1 LNDVWI
7 LATGPELLRE
17 GVRGIEPV
25 IEELIASAR
34 SEIHIVA
41 YLLTRQAARIL
52 DLTEKAAERGVRVT
66 IIINRLETQDEF
78 IRSKL
83 NFLRRSS
90 SNITV
95 YNFSDLAGRQLHAK
109 VIIADRIRAVIGS
122 ANLSWGG
129 MVTNYEIGVM
139 LEGDAV
145 WKLAALVD
153 SFITAM
159 QGKGLFLQEYE

>member
-1 LNDVWI
+1 MSGVWI
-7 LATGPELLRE
+7 LATGPELLKE

-34 SEIHIVA
+34 SEIYIVA

-52 DLTEKAAERGVRVT
+52 DLAEKAAERGVRVT
-66 IIINRLETQDEF
+66 IVINRLEAQDES
-78 IRSKL
+78 IRSRL
-83 NFLRRSS
+83 NFLRGSS
-90 SNITV
+90 PRITV
-95 YNFSDLAGRQLHAK
+95 YNFSDPAGRQLHAK
-109 VIIADRIRAVIGS
+109 VVIADRRRAVIGS

-129 MVTNYEIGVM
+129 MVTNYEIGIM

-145 WKLAALVD
+145 WKLAALID

-159 QGKGLFLQEYE
+159 RGKGICLQ